1 MKKIF
6 GALVAAA
13 YLASSAASA
22 QTFQANNINLIGKL
36 TNVGRNA
43 MSVGNVQ
50 GGSVT
55 NPDVSPIFIGPNA
68 GAAYSL
74 TNPWAVGIGASALMS
89 INQPQAEVTAVG
101 TMAAQYLTTGNWNAA
116 YGVHALGSETTGSTI
131 AVFGN
136 DSARNAVGGGSYTGL
151 GNDSVRNGQITN
163 VIGIGNGAMHGN
175 GSAITIAGVP
185 TAGDVLSTTMSTSV
199 SDVTNSPQTAS
210 YTVKAGDTLM
220 SAAQGL
226 AAAIMANPLQGKQTG
241 LQAWV
246 SPISGGPATIL
257 LDFPGTST
265 SGWTLNVTTSVSS
278 GATETMT
285 VTSGTKAQ
293 SVIAIGDNTAYGAGS
308 SNPNHDVLV
317 GHNIAP
323 FITTGYN
330 LVCIGDAACAKSSN
344 DHDNVIIGANAGAS
358 ANGSLT
364 NVLIGSSAAAGLTTG
379 SDNVSIGSQGG
390 DVPSQSCITTGAGNI
405 QIGRNTCVPSPTGNG
420 QLSIQNIIYGTS
432 NNGYRNVVSAG
443 NIGIGEPNPQ
453 ARFQVTSPSSS
464 PGWAVFRLRNS
475 SGQDLLTVQPDGS
488 TFSSALARA
497 DLTGLGGDV
506 GNQLLYTPSQ
516 NGFFCAAGIESVTTA
531 ASSSSTLPSV
541 WFLWTDPDTGAVHT
555 YTSGT
560 NNGNTVNTFN
570 QTGQVCF
577 YAKAGAGINFQTS
590 GYASSGGTPMQFSL
604 RVRLFFG
611 GN

>member
-1 MKKIF
+1 MKKVLLA
-6 GALVAAA
+6 ALMGVTVI
-13 YLASSAASA
+13 ASA
-22 QTFQANNINLIGKL
+22 QTFQVNNLNMAGQL
-36 TNVGRNA
+36 TSTNRNA
-43 MSVGNVQ
+43 LSVGNVQ
-50 GGSVT
+50 GGSVA

-74 TNPWAVGIGASALMS
+74 TNPWAVGIGPSALMS
-89 INQPQAEVTAVG
+89 LNQPQGEVTAVG
-101 TMAAQYLTTGNWNAA
+101 ALAGQYLTTGNWNAA
-116 YGVHALGSETTGSTI
+116 FGVHALGSETTGSTI

-151 GNDSVRNGQITN
+151 GNDSVRNGQNTN

-175 GSAITIAGVP
+175 GSAITLSGVP
-185 TAGDVLSTTMSTSV
+185 TAGDVLSVTMSTSV
-199 SDVTNSPQTAS
+199 SDVTNSPRSAS
-210 YTVKAGDTLM
+210 YTVKAGDTLL

-226 AAAIMANPLQGKQTG
+226 AAAIMVNPLQGKQTG
-241 LQAWV
+241 LQAYT
-246 SPISGGPATIL
+246 SPIAGGPATIL
-257 LDFPGTST
+257 LDFPGTSS
-265 SGWTLNVTTSVSS
+265 SGWTLNVAVSTSA
-278 GATETMT
+278 GATETMS
-285 VTSGTKAQ
+285 VTTGTKAQ

-308 SNPNHDVLV
+308 SNPNHDVFV
-317 GHNIAP
+317 GNYVAP
-323 FITTGYN
+323 FLTSAYN
-330 LVCIGDAACAKSSN
+330 MVCMGDASCGKITN
-344 DHDNVIIGANAGAS
+344 DHDSVVIGANAGAS

-405 QIGRNTCVPSPTGNG
+405 QIGRNTCVASPTGSG

-432 NNGYRNVVSAG
+432 NNGFRNTVSLG

-453 ARFQVTSPSSS
+453 ARFQVTSTSSS
-464 PGWAVFRLRNS
+464 PGWPVMRLRNS

-488 TFSSALARA
+488 TFSSALARS

-506 GNQLLYTPSQ
+506 SNQLLYTPTQ
-516 NGFFCAAGIESVTTA
+516 NGFFCAAGIEAVTTA
-531 ASSSSTLPSV
+531 ASTSSTLPSI
-541 WFLWTDPDTGAVHT
+541 WFLWTDPDSGAVHT
-555 YTSGT
+555 YSSTT
-560 NNGNTVNTFN
+560 NSGNTVNTFN

-604 RVRLFFG
+604 RVRLYFG
-611 GN
+611 GL